1 MDPGGSART
10 GGAAMNVINMTS
22 EEWEEIR
29 RHHDE
34 MVQMGK
40 LELQA
45 EEIRECHPPVGSRS
59 AANHAVERRL
69 CELDDMI
76 VGLSH

>member
-1 MDPGGSART
+1 
-10 GGAAMNVINMTS
+10 MNFSDMTS
-22 EEWEEIR
+22 EEWEEVR

-34 MVQMGK
+34 MVRLGK
-40 LELQA
+40 LELQT
-45 EEIRECHPPVGSRS
+45 EEIRECHPPGPSRP

>member
-1 MDPGGSART
+1 M
-10 GGAAMNVINMTS
+10 AMNFVEMTS

-29 RHHDE
+29 RHHDD

-45 EEIRECHPPVGSRS
+45 EEIRERPPIGSRS
-59 AANHAVERRL
+59 AVNHSVERRL

>member
-1 MDPGGSART
+1 
-10 GGAAMNVINMTS
+10 MNFNDMTS

-34 MVQMGK
+34 MVRMGK
-40 LELQA
+40 LELQT
-45 EEIRECHPPVGSRS
+45 EEIRECHPPGASRP
-59 AANHAVERRL
+59 AANQAVERRL

-76 VGLSH
+76 IGLSH

>member
-1 MDPGGSART
+1 
-10 GGAAMNVINMTS
+10 MNFNDMTS

-34 MVQMGK
+34 MVRMGQ
-40 LELQA
+40 LELQS
-45 EEIRECHPPVGSRS
+45 EKIRECHPPGGALQP
-59 AANHAVERRL
+59 AANHPVARRL

-76 VGLSH
+76 VGLY